1 MKKHLFTF
9 SHFTSILISYKIYKV
24 KHIKNESS
32 HYTYSI
38 LYEYYNNYVQSLI
51 SLKTQGNSKQTLIKG
66 KKDFPEFSLVTETC
80 TFWHT
85 YFVFLQSSHM
95 LERTQ

>member
-1 MKKHLFTF
+1 MK
-9 SHFTSILISYKIYKV
+9 
-24 KHIKNESS
+24 
-32 HYTYSI
+32 
-38 LYEYYNNYVQSLI
+38 YECYNNYVQSLI
-51 SLKTQGNSKQTLIKG
+51 SLKTQVNSKQTLIKG